1 MMKLLKTATFGPDL
15 CKERSQ
21 YGPNPKQKDSSAEVT
36 KADQKLSKTFY
47 FIKIYVL
54 CDVFLLKRLTSSHNR
69 FVLKHTYLIFMHF
82 KFHLKNK
89 AGMFI
94 FEYLK

>member
-1 MMKLLKTATFGPDL
+1 MMKLLKSATFGPDL

-54 CDVFLLKRLTSSHNR
+54 AEL
-69 FVLKHTYLIFMHF
+69 
-82 KFHLKNK
+82 
-89 AGMFI
+89 
-94 FEYLK
+94 